1 MAGKAEGERE
11 KARTAKEK
19 RAEKYGIGVKEGKPI
34 AKPSQFAD
42 VAESDFGDPVNWA
55 YPASADYARAALGY
69 FNREGQREDGGY
81 TTQEWKIIGER
92 LAERI
97 SRHLDADYVYEG
109 GKLAKVEEDAE
120 KSVTLSRKKQSGLAR
135 EKQSGTTLKVGRVLS
150 AANAEAIAGAL
161 VSLAKVLERAGI
173 DVPGFGTDPTASTG
187 DDEEDDMPQKSGST
201 VVINAEGMSV
211 TVSQAGRKEA
221 SLGEQERRVQA
232 AWYAAIRLRYG
243 MPGESVESC
252 WVREVYEDRL
262 IVEAPEGL
270 FAYSY
275 ETNDEGGIS
284 FGEPVKVEVE
294 YVPVKGG
301 EGAKTAPLQTM
312 WAVKMLGETASH
324 YQIGGYG
331 MVWGDEEQRDLSP
344 WKNGD
349 GTRGEFFTPET
360 KGLDDLPVK
369 VITWEHD
376 LDADP
381 DGQPFKEAVGLTEKE
396 KNDKVGRWIEAQI
409 DKAKQYASALMEL
422 VKEGVIHF
430 SSETADHWREV
441 AENGEIKQWRTAGY
455 SLTTHPMEPRLTDV
469 SALKAAFEAVGL
481 EFDPDDGSPV
491 KVPTGADRD
500 TNSAGGGEPPE
511 GPVSEGKGAVLL
523 ALERERSRFIE
534 IA

>member
-1 MAGKAEGERE
+1 MPWHKVEDHEDCPESKPWAVVQDDDGEVVGCHTTEEG
-11 KARTAKEK
+11 
-19 RAEKYGIGVKEGKPI
+19 
-34 AKPSQFAD
+34 AD
-42 VAESDFGDPVNWA
+42 AQL
-55 YPASADYARAALGY
+55 AALY
-69 FNREGQREDGGY
+69 ASEDEEGDG
-81 TTQEWKIIGER
+81 
-92 LAERI
+92 
-97 SRHLDADYVYEG
+97 S
-109 GKLAKVEEDAE
+109 
-120 KSVTLSRKKQSGLAR
+120 KSATRSR
-135 EKQSGTTLKVGRVLS
+135 EKQSGLPLKEGRVLS

-161 VSLAKVLERAGI
+161 VALAKVLERAGI
-173 DVPGFGTDPTASTG
+173 DVPGFGTDPAASTG
-187 DDEEDDMPQKSGST
+187 DDEEDDMSQKSGSK
-201 VVINAEGMSV
+201 VVINVDGQSV

-221 SLGEQERRVQA
+221 SFGEQERRIRD
-232 AWYAAIRLRYG
+232 AWYAAVRPRYG
-243 MPGESVESC
+243 VSNGPVEES

-275 ETNDEGGIS
+275 ETNDEGEIS
-284 FGEPVKVEVE
+284 FGEPVKVEME

-312 WAVKMLGETASH
+312 RAVKMLGETDSH
-324 YQIGGYG
+324 YRIGGYG

-349 GTRGEFFTPET
+349 GTRGEFFTPGT

-422 VKEGVIHF
+422 IKEGVIHF

-469 SALKAAFEAVGL
+469 AALKAAFEELGL
-481 EFDPDDGSPV
+481 EFDPDESLV
-491 KVPTGADRD
+491 EVPTEADRD
-500 TNSAGGGEPPE
+500 TNSAQGDGEPPE
-511 GPVSEGKGAVLL
+511 GPVSEGKSEALL
-523 ALERERSRFIE
+523 ALERERSRFIDL
-534 IA
+534 A